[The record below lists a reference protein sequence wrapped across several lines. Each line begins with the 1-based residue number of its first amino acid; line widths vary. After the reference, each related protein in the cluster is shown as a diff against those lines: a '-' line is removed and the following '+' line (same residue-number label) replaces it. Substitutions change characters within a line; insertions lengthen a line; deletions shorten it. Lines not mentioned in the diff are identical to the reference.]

1 MAQINFPVATA
12 DGQVFEA
19 PTGVV
24 YTYVGTPPNGY
35 WSGTFQSPV
44 LTDFDTR
51 YLKLDASNDPITG
64 DLDVQSNV
72 SIGAANTSDVR
83 LSLGN
88 AATGDRA
95 SYIDLVG
102 DTTYQAYGVRFVRNP
117 SVNGTS
123 ALLHRGTGNFT
134 FGAQE
139 SAPIL
144 YITNNTERMRI
155 KGNGVINFASCPTYA
170 DDSAAGTGGLVAGDI
185 YKTSAGDLKIK
196 L

>member
-1 MAQINFPVATA
+1 MAQINFPAATA
-12 DGQVFEA
+12 NGQTFEA

-44 LTDFDTR
+44 LTDLDTR

-64 DLDVQSNV
+64 GLFINNYLGIGTSSPTGPLHV
-72 SIGAANTSDVR
+72 SSAGTTRFFIEGSDGRHEIRAN
-83 LSLGN
+83 
-88 AATGDRA
+88 
-95 SYIDLVG
+95 
-102 DTTYQAYGVRFVRNP
+102 
-117 SVNGTS
+117 NGTLS
-123 ALLHRGTGNFT
+123 FFTNQDANASGN
-134 FGAQE
+134 
-139 SAPIL
+139 
-144 YITNNTERMRI
+144 NNTIFYRNGNNESMRI
-155 KGNGVINFASCPTYA
+155 RANGVINFASCPTYA